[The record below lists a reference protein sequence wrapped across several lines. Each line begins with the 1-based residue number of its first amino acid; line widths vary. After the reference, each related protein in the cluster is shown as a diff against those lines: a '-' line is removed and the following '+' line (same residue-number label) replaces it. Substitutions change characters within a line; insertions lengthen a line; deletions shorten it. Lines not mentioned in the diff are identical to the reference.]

1 MIPMLEIPESRKVW
15 MLNQFGFNAR
25 MHSKN
30 QSYQVWMHENHAI
43 YLYGPNFIKEK
54 IDYLHHNPVRAGIV
68 EKPEDYLYSSARWY
82 AGLDCVLEVADIGLP
97 WRSV

>member
-1 MIPMLEIPESRKVW
+1 MESFSLLPFLKSQSLTAIRMIPMLEIPESRKVW

-54 IDYLHHNPVRAGIV
+54 IDYLIII
-68 EKPEDYLYSSARWY
+68 L
-82 AGLDCVLEVADIGLP
+82 
-97 WRSV
+97 